1 MRSLL
6 VLAFF
11 GAIALGVYYF
21 ATRPEEHTPRQ
32 LVEMQVEAVLK
43 ENRVKPDDVSL
54 LKIQLALADFI
65 THKGTPPLKLSQLVP
80 EYFDKVP
87 LNPVTGEAYLY
98 ERDGQK
104 FRIGAQVTANEA
116 GQAPDAGEGT
126 EVVLAMAGAG
136 QDFVNPNDM
145 KEETLIYD
153 PSGQRDP
160 FLPFNLSQKVEFAGD
175 TPLERY
181 TLGQLRLASVLESA
195 DGEPTALVEDATGR
209 GYMVKM
215 GTRIGNNSGTVV
227 EITRDAIKIV
237 EEITDF
243 TGKVNRNV
251 VEMRIT
257 AKTAADIAVGRNRGR
272 R

>member
-21 ATRPEEHTPRQ
+21 ATRPEDHTPRQ
-32 LVEMQVEAVLK
+32 LVEMQVEAVIK
-43 ENRVKPDDVSL
+43 QNRVKPDDVSL

-65 THKGTPPLKLSQLVP
+65 TRRGTPPLKLSQLVP
-80 EYFDKVP
+80 DYFDKVP

-104 FRIGAQVTANEA
+104 FRIGGQVTANEA
-116 GQAPDAGEGT
+116 VEVNNAGEG
-126 EVVLAMAGAG
+126 EVILAMAGAG
-136 QDFVNPNDM
+136 KDFVNPNEM
-145 KEETLIYD
+145 KEETFIYD

-195 DGEPTALVEDATGR
+195 SGEPTALVEDATGR

-227 EITRDAIKIV
+227 EITRDSLKIV
-237 EEITDF
+237 EETSDF
-243 TGKVNRNV
+243 TGKINRNV
-251 VEMRIT
+251 VEMKIM
-257 AKTAADIAVGRNRGR
+257 AKTAAETSVGRSRGR